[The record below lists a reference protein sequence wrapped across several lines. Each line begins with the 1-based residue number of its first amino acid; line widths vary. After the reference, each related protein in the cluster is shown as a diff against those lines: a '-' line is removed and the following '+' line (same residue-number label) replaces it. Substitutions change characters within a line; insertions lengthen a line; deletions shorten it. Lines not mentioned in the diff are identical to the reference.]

1 MFPGE
6 IVIISFVW
14 GVKLQVAGTMC
25 ISVTLYEIAEFY
37 LVVSGE
43 FCNFAPMK
51 VKRLIGIIVLAAAVL
66 LTGCRGDGYTPELLA
81 INSILN

>member
-1 MFPGE
+1 MFSGE

-14 GVKLQVAGTMC
+14 DVKLQGAGTMC

-43 FCNFAPMK
+43 FCNFAPM
-51 VKRLIGIIVLAAAVL
+51 
-66 LTGCRGDGYTPELLA
+66 
-81 INSILN
+81 